1 MMDDTQNKP
10 PMRRS
15 VRILLI
21 LSLALNLIVVGSVGG
36 AVLGH
41 GGKDKRAHM
50 SHDGPGSPIVRALT
64 REDRR
69 SMGRS
74 IRKAYRSQVKD
85 SAADTL
91 RYQALVS
98 ALAAD
103 PYDPS
108 AVKLAH
114 QELDEANWGR
124 RQIAQKIWLENVD
137 AMSVEQRQDYAE
149 RIQEVLTNH
158 KRGPKKGS
166 MNDQ

>member
-1 MMDDTQNKP
+1 MTDDTQNKP

-21 LSLALNLIVVGSVGG
+21 LSLALNLIVIGLVGG

-41 GGKDKRAHM
+41 GGKDKRSHM
-50 SHDGPGSPIVRALT
+50 SHNGPGSPIVRALS

-74 IRKAYRSQVKD
+74 IREAYRSQVKD
-85 SAADTL
+85 RAADAL

-103 PYDPS
+103 PYDPE
-108 AVKLAH
+108 AVKMAR
-114 QELDEANWGR
+114 QALDEESRDR
-124 RQIAQKIWLENVD
+124 RQIAQDIWLKNVD
-137 AMSVEQRQDYAE
+137 AMGVDRRQDYAD
-149 RIQEVLTNH
+149 RMQEVLENQKH
-158 KRGPKKGS
+158 RPKKRAKQG
-166 MNDQ
+166 Q